1 MEKIQKFT
9 TEINGKELIV
19 EIGKYASQASGACTV
34 QYGGTVVLAT
44 AVKSDTVREGIDYFP
59 LMVDYE
65 EKLYAAG
72 KIKGSRF
79 IKREG
84 RASDEAV
91 LNGRLIDRSL
101 RPLFD
106 QSVRN
111 DVQIVA
117 TVLSIDQENDADIVA
132 LIASS
137 VALSISDIPWNG
149 PVAGARIGRVNGEF
163 IYNPTNGV
171 RDESDLDLV
180 IVNSGEK
187 VIMLE
192 AGGTQVPEDDVLDAI
207 QFSQKNIL
215 QLISFIKD
223 IQGEVG
229 LKKDQIEAVELSDEE
244 KETWTKVEK
253 KVNEFIG
260 DKIVKSFEVKG
271 KHEQRETI
279 AQLREDLGKMLKE
292 DSEVSKE
299 ARAKGV
305 AMIDGM
311 FQTEARKLVLKQG
324 KRVDGRAIDEIRDL
338 SCEVSLL
345 PRTHGSGLFN
355 RGETQVL
362 SIVTLGSPG
371 DEQTLDT
378 MDESGT
384 KRYMHH
390 YNFPG
395 FSVGEA
401 KPLRGPGRRDIGHGA
416 LAEKALEPVL
426 PSKEDFPYTIRVV
439 SEVLSSN
446 GSSSQASVCGS
457 SLSLMDAGVPIIESV
472 AGIAIGLITDYDNPK
487 NYKILT
493 DIQGVEDHDGDMDFK
508 VAGTKNG
515 ITAIQMDVKLD
526 GVGIDVLKDAFAAA
540 KNARLKILDVMKKI
554 IAEPNKELSQY
565 APKIISLKID
575 PEKIRDVIGKGG
587 ETINKII
594 DECGGSD
601 VIKIDIEQDGLVS
614 ITSTSSEMG
623 DKAME
628 WIKNL
633 THEVTVGEVYEGTV
647 AKIVTDRNN
656 GSEIGAIVELVPGQD
671 GMVHISQFSQQ
682 RINKVSDIVKVG
694 DKLKVKVMG
703 VDKER
708 GRIELSH
715 KIFNEPAGP
724 EKNIR
729 SQFRSRHQN
738 NHQDKKRF
746 RHDNKFKR

>member
-1 MEKIQKFT
+1 MDKIQKFT

-19 EIGKYASQASGACTV
+19 ETGRYAAQSNGACTV

-44 AVKSDTVREGIDYFP
+44 AVKSDIAREGMDYFP

-91 LNGRLIDRSL
+91 LTGRLIDRSL
-101 RPLFD
+101 RPLFN
-106 QSVRN
+106 QEVRN
-111 DVQIVA
+111 DVQVVA
-117 TVLSIDQENDADIVA
+117 TVLSIDQENDADVVA
-132 LIASS
+132 LLASS
-137 VALSISDIPWNG
+137 IALSISDIPWNG
-149 PVAGARIGRVNGEF
+149 PVAGARVGRVDGKF
-163 IYNPTNGV
+163 VYNPTNEV
-171 RDESDLDLV
+171 RANSDLDLI

-192 AGGTQVPEDDVLDAI
+192 AGGIQVPEEDVLEAI
-207 QFSQKNIL
+207 KFSQKNIL
-215 QLISFIKD
+215 ELIKFIND
-223 IQGEVG
+223 IQNKVG
-229 LKKDQIEAVELSDEE
+229 IEKEQIEVEELSDED
-244 KETWTKVEK
+244 KDIWTKVEK
-253 KVNEFIG
+253 KVNEFVG
-260 DKIVKSFEVKG
+260 DKIMKSFDIQG
-271 KHEQRETI
+271 KHEQKEII
-279 AQLREDLGKMLKE
+279 AKLREDLDKMLKE
-292 DSEVSKE
+292 DSDVSKE

-305 AMIDGM
+305 AMIEGM
-311 FQTEARKLVLKQG
+311 FQTEARKLVLEQG
-324 KRVDGRAIDEIRDL
+324 RRVDGRAIDEIREL
-338 SCEVSLL
+338 SCDVHLL

-362 SIVTLGSPG
+362 SVVTLGSPG

-457 SLSLMDAGVPIIESV
+457 SLSLMDAGVPITEPV

-515 ITAIQMDVKLD
+515 ITALQMDVKLD
-526 GVGIDVLKDAFAAA
+526 GVEIEVLKDAFESA
-540 KNARLKILDVMKKI
+540 KQARLKILEVMKKT
-554 IAEPNKELSQY
+554 IAEPNKELSEY
-565 APKIISLKID
+565 APRISSIKID

-594 DECGGSD
+594 DECGGVD
-601 VIKIDIEQDGLVS
+601 VMKIDIEDDGLVM
-614 ITSTSSEMG
+614 ITSTDSAMAE
-623 DKAME
+623 KAIK
-628 WIKNL
+628 WIKDL
-633 THEVTVGEVYEGTV
+633 TREVMVGEVFEGTV
-647 AKIVTDRNN
+647 MKIVTDRNS
-656 GSEIGAIVELVPGQD
+656 GTEIGAIVELIPGQD
-671 GMVHISQFSQQ
+671 GMVHISQFSNE
-682 RINKVSDIVKVG
+682 RIAKVSDVVKEG

-703 VDKER
+703 IDKER

-715 KIFNEPAGP
+715 KVFASPVIPSAPSADRTTDRRQDRKKFGFKKP
-724 EKNIR
+724 
-729 SQFRSRHQN
+729 FR
-738 NHQDKKRF
+738 K
-746 RHDNKFKR
+746 

>member
-1 MEKIQKFT
+1 MDKIQKFT
-9 TEINGKELIV
+9 IEINGKELIV
-19 EIGKYASQASGACTV
+19 ETGRYAAQSSGACTV

-44 AVKSDTVREGIDYFP
+44 AVKSDTVRDGIDYFP

-91 LNGRLIDRSL
+91 INGRLIDRSL

-111 DVQIVA
+111 DVQVVA

-132 LIASS
+132 LLASS

-149 PVAGARIGRVNGEF
+149 PVAGARVGRVNGEF
-163 IYNPTNGV
+163 VYNPTNGV
-171 RDESDLDLV
+171 RDNSDLDLV
-180 IVNSGEK
+180 VVNSGEK
-187 VIMLE
+187 IIMLE
-192 AGGTQVPEDDVLDAI
+192 ASGIQVPEEDVIEAI
-207 QFSQKNIL
+207 EFSQKNIL
-215 QLISFIKD
+215 KLIKFIKD
-223 IQGEVG
+223 IQDKIGRE
-229 LKKDQIEAVELSDEE
+229 KNQTEPEELSDED
-244 KETWTKVEK
+244 KEIWIKVEK
-253 KVNEFIG
+253 KVNEFVG
-260 DKIVKSFEVKG
+260 DKITKSFDIKG
-271 KHEQRETI
+271 KHEQREVI
-279 AQLREDLGKMLKE
+279 AKLHEDLDKMLKE

-311 FQTEARKLVLKQG
+311 FQTEARKLVLEKD
-324 KRVDGRAIDEIRDL
+324 KRVDGRATDEVREL
-338 SCEVSLL
+338 SCDVNLL

-362 SIVTLGSPG
+362 SVVTLGSPG

-457 SLSLMDAGVPIIESV
+457 SLSLMDAGVPITEPV

-508 VAGTKNG
+508 AAGTKNG

-526 GVGIDVLKDAFAAA
+526 GVDIEVLKDAFASA
-540 KNARLKILDVMKKI
+540 KKARTKILDVMKKT
-554 IAEPNKELSQY
+554 IAEPNKELSEF
-565 APKIISLKID
+565 APRITSLKID

-594 DECGGSD
+594 DECGGVD
-601 VIKIDIEQDGLVS
+601 ILKIDIADDGLVM
-614 ITSTSSEMG
+614 ITSTDGPMAE
-623 DKAME
+623 KAIK
-628 WIKNL
+628 WIKDL
-633 THEVTVGEVYEGTV
+633 TREVMVGEVFEGTV
-647 AKIVTDRNN
+647 MKIVADRNS
-656 GSEIGAIVELVPGQD
+656 GTEIGAIVELIPGQD
-671 GMVHISQFSQQ
+671 GMVHISQFSNE
-682 RINKVSDIVKVG
+682 RIAKVSDVVKEG

-715 KIFNEPAGP
+715 KVFASPAIP
-724 EKNIR
+724 KAPSADRTNDR
-729 SQFRSRHQN
+729 R
-738 NHQDKKRF
+738 QDKR
-746 RHDNKFKR
+746 KFGFKKPFKK

>member
-19 EIGKYASQASGACTV
+19 ETGKYASQASGACTV

-111 DVQIVA
+111 DVQVVA

-215 QLISFIKD
+215 QLTSFIKD
-223 IQGEVG
+223 IQGKVG

-271 KHEQRETI
+271 KHEQREII
-279 AQLREDLGKMLKE
+279 AQLREDIGKMLKE

-594 DECGGSD
+594 DECGGGD

-633 THEVTVGEVYEGTV
+633 THEITVGEVYEGIV
-647 AKIVTDRNN
+647 AKIMTDRNT

>member
-1 MEKIQKFT
+1 MDKIQKFT

-19 EIGKYASQASGACTV
+19 EIGKYAAQASGACTV

-91 LNGRLIDRSL
+91 LNGRIIDRSL

-106 QSVRN
+106 QEVRN

-117 TVLSIDQENDADIVA
+117 TVLSIDQENDADVVA
-132 LIASS
+132 LLASS
-137 VALSISDIPWNG
+137 IALSISDIPWNG

-163 IYNPTNGV
+163 IYNPTTEIREN
-171 RDESDLDLV
+171 SDLDLIV
-180 IVNSGEK
+180 VNSGKK
-187 VIMLE
+187 VIMIE
-192 AGGTQVPEDDVLDAI
+192 AGGSQVPEDDVIAAI
-207 QFSQKNIL
+207 EFSQKNIL
-215 QLISFIKD
+215 SLIDFIKD
-223 IQGEVG
+223 IQNKVG
-229 LKKDQIEAVELSDEE
+229 LEKSKIEVEEQTDEE
-244 KETWTKVEK
+244 KEVWSAVDK
-253 KVNEFIG
+253 KVNDFIG
-260 DKIVKSFEVKG
+260 DKIAKLFDIKG
-271 KHEQRETI
+271 KKEQREEL
-279 AQLREDLGKMLKE
+279 AKLKEDLDKMLKD

-305 AMIDGM
+305 GMIDGM
-311 FQTEARKLVLKQG
+311 FQKEARKLVLEQG
-324 KRVDGRAIDEIRDL
+324 RRVDGRAIDEIREL
-338 SCEVSLL
+338 SCEISLL

-362 SIVTLGSPG
+362 SVVTLGSPG

-439 SEVLSSN
+439 SEVMSSN

-457 SLSLMDAGVPIIESV
+457 TLSLMDAGVPIIESV

-508 VAGTKNG
+508 VAGTRNG
-515 ITAIQMDVKLD
+515 VTAIQMDVKLD
-526 GVGIDVLKDAFAAA
+526 GVEIAVLKDAFVAA
-540 KNARLKILDVMKKI
+540 KNARLKILDVMKAT
-554 IAEPNKELSQY
+554 IAEPKKELSEF
-565 APKIISLKID
+565 APRITSLRID

-594 DECGGSD
+594 DECGGAD
-601 VIKIDIEQDGLVS
+601 VLKIDIEDDGLVM
-614 ITSTSSEMG
+614 ITSTNGEMAE
-623 DKAME
+623 KATK
-628 WIKNL
+628 WIKDL
-633 THEVTVGEVYEGTV
+633 TREVMIGEEFEGTV
-647 AKIVTDRNN
+647 MKIVTDRNS
-656 GSEIGAIVELVPGQD
+656 GTEIGAIVELIPGQD
-671 GMVHISQFSQQ
+671 GMVHISQFSNE
-682 RINKVSDIVKVG
+682 RIARVSDVVKEG

-703 VDKER
+703 IDKER

-715 KIFNEPAGP
+715 KVFAMPAIPSAPRDDRRNDRRP
-724 EKNIR
+724 ERKKFGFKKP
-729 SQFRSRHQN
+729 FR
-738 NHQDKKRF
+738 K
-746 RHDNKFKR
+746 